1 MELVTSN
8 IDDSLKSNLQ
18 DDMEEILKAAQ
29 ITDYRSNR
37 SSFQENKLQ
46 QKSETVFKEKHGGW
60 TICQR

>member
-1 MELVTSN
+1 
-8 IDDSLKSNLQ
+8 
-18 DDMEEILKAAQ
+18 MEEILKAAQ
-29 ITDYRSNR
+29 ITGYRSNR

>member
-18 DDMEEILKAAQ
+18 DAMEEILKAAQ
-29 ITDYRSNR
+29 STGYGSNR

-46 QKSETVFKEKHGGW
+46 
-60 TICQR
+60 